1 MTLVLTA
8 ATDNTLFKN
17 SLVTYFDGQPDRL
30 TLDILA
36 RQSF

>member
-1 MTLVLTA
+1 MTLFMTA

-17 SLVTYFDGQPDRL
+17 ALHKYFDGTPDQL

-36 RQSF
+36 QQ